1 MYSKNQK
8 NKIYISYHTEFFVKM
23 LKNQQVSNVLS
34 DNDYTVIML
43 SKSYLFFYRNHHTK
57 FESITRRIIMLKL
70 TKRSNCDVRTD
81 DCTSPNYKKASLVL
95 I

>member
-43 SKSYLFFYRNHHTK
+43 SKSYLFFLQ
-57 FESITRRIIMLKL
+57 ESSYKVWI
-70 TKRSNCDVRTD
+70 
-81 DCTSPNYKKASLVL
+81 NYKKNYNAETNKK